1 MKCYYHPKEDAV
13 AVCKSC
19 GKGVCKDC
27 AIVLSGDSHC
37 KTCVEEGRVRV
48 ASVAFPQQQL
58 AEPKPSGIPS
68 KTPFI
73 IGSIGAI
80 MAGVAAILSIFT
92 GYASLL
98 FGWSS
103 YGSLYGNAGVAVS
116 IFLAVGIILAGIG
129 YKGIKSNYGPSTGTA
144 GFALSIV
151 TSVLFFVTAAL
162 GLVASYSYYSYYYYY
177 YSSPWYVAFAISLI
191 ISLIMF
197 GVTQIIYGVAHIN
210 CRRFTGNSGLGMAT
224 GILLI
229 ISGAFTASVLLTFV
243 GMIMFLVGGILT
255 LIVFIMAKI
264 PQLQSN

>member
-27 AIVLSGDSHC
+27 AIVLSGDSYC
-37 KTCVEEGRVRV
+37 KTCVEEGKV
-48 ASVAFPQQQL
+48 AVGPVAPAQQQTV
-58 AEPKPSGIPS
+58 APKPSGIPS
-68 KTPFI
+68 RTPFI

-80 MAGVAAILSIFT
+80 MAGVAAILLIFT
-92 GYASLL
+92 GWGTLL
-98 FGWSS
+98 LGTIGGS
-103 YGSLYGNAGVAVS
+103 YGIWGIIVD
-116 IFLAVGIILAGIG
+116 IFLAVGIILTGIG
-129 YKGIKSNYGPSTGTA
+129 YKGIKSNYGLGTGTA
-144 GFALSIV
+144 SFALSIV

-162 GLVASYSYYSYYYYY
+162 GVAVGSYHYGYYYYY
-177 YSSPWYVAFAISLI
+177 YTPWYFAFVISLI

-229 ISGAFTASVLLTFV
+229 ISGAFTASVLLSFV

-255 LIVFIMAKI
+255 VIVFIMSKI
-264 PQLQSN
+264 PQSQNS